1 MATQTFNAMNR
12 KIHEGACLLLVP
24 GGPEL
29 LRKHWFLLFSF
40 TAFKK
45 KKKTVG
51 IGGFHLISESPGPF
65 SISRAPC

>member
-1 MATQTFNAMNR
+1 MATQTANGMNR

-29 LRKHWFLLFSF
+29 PRKHWCLLFSF

-45 KKKTVG
+45 KQWGLEVF
-51 IGGFHLISESPGPF
+51 ILFISESPGPF
-65 SISRAPC
+65 SESRAPC